1 MSAGHLDEAAS
12 IFLARELQYVRRK
25 VLEVPKAPLEA
36 FTVFPVQTEVP
47 AGAET
52 AYQRVYDAVGVAKLI
67 SNIPSRPFL
76 RIAFDDNR
84 KAWEGL
90 AEDLLDQIVDR
101 CMSASQVGKTM
112 GKRMQKDIREVIGDK
127 SRLAPNAPS
136 TIRRKGHDKPLI
148 DTGTMQK
155 RVNYRVEGGG
165 A

>member
-1 MSAGHLDEAAS
+1 MAGVIREINRLDGEEIVAGM
-12 IFLARELQYVRRK
+12 LA
-25 VLEVPKAPLEA
+25 
-36 FTVFPVQTEVP
+36 
-47 AGAET
+47 
-52 AYQRVYDAVGVAKLI
+52 DSGVARNGAPYV
-67 SNIPSRPFL
+67 SVATWNEFGTRHIPSRPFL

-112 GKRMQKDIREVIGDK
+112 GKRMQKDIRDVIGDK